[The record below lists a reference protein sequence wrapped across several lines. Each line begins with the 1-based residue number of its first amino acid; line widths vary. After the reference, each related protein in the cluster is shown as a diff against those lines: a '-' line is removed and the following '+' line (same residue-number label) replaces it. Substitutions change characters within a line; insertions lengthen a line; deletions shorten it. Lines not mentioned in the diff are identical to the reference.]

1 MYSVAQSMHAIGS
14 DGPLA
19 DASLQAKAIAVYR
32 EVCGFLVEESAVI
45 VNRNLETGTWGA
57 RPQGGLPEHLASLV
71 KHLGGSV
78 VLLRTNT
85 YSIVASSFGTDS
97 ALTSATV
104 WVPGREAPPCVHGCG
119 DMEEH
124 CQRATVVVIA
134 EAEQR
139 DFYGS
144 SGHFRGA
151 VFGHSLQVAPFCSL
165 HRIMSMLA

>member
-32 EVCGFLVEESAVI
+32 EVWGFLVEESAVI

-57 RPQGGLPEHLASLV
+57 RPQGGLPEHFASLV

-104 WVPGREAPPCVHGCG
+104 WVPGREAPPVPMDVEIWRSIAKGRQWWLLLRRNNVIFMG
-119 DMEEH
+119 VVAISGEQSSIIH
-124 CQRATVVVIA
+124 CR
-134 EAEQR
+134 
-139 DFYGS
+139 
-144 SGHFRGA
+144 
-151 VFGHSLQVAPFCSL
+151 
-165 HRIMSMLA
+165 